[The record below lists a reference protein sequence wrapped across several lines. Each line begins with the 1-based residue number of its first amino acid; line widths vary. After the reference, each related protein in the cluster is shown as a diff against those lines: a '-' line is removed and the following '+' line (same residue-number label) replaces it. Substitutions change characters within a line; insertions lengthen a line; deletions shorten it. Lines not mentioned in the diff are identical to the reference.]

1 MSNIGTLTSAKQGR
15 HKKRRQWQKRRTPI
29 RAARTTKLR
38 SLQRAR
44 QPGEQWRHMPE
55 VLLSDID
62 GTLVDSN
69 ALHAEAWRRT
79 FEHFGIQVGMD
90 EAWSQIGKGGDKLIP
105 VFVKESDRG
114 RLKKDIE
121 DFRKEVFHRDYMPR
135 IVSFTSSRDLFARVK
150 QSGKKIVLAT
160 SSDKEDV
167 NTYKRIIGIED
178 LVDEVASASDA
189 KESKPEP
196 DIFAVALKKVGITAD
211 RAVALGDTPYDAQ
224 AAGKLGIRV
233 IGLTCGGWKRDDLH
247 DAGCI
252 EVYQD
257 PADLLLH
264 YDGSLLGKGQ

>member
-1 MSNIGTLTSAKQGR
+1 MV
-15 HKKRRQWQKRRTPI
+15 
-29 RAARTTKLR
+29 
-38 SLQRAR
+38 
-44 QPGEQWRHMPE
+44 E

-79 FEHFGIQVGMD
+79 FEHFGIQVRMD

-105 VFVKESDRG
+105 VFVKDVERD
-114 RLKKDIE
+114 RLKKEIE
-121 DFRKEVFHRDYMPR
+121 AFRKELFHRDYMPR
-135 IVSFTSSRDLFARVK
+135 IVSFPKARDLFVK
-150 QSGKKIVLAT
+150 VKESGIKIALAT

-167 NTYKRIIGIED
+167 ATYKQIIGIED
-178 LVDEVASASDA
+178 LVDEVASGSDA

-196 DIFAVALKKVGITAD
+196 DIFAVALKKIGLPAD
-211 RAVALGDTPYDAQ
+211 RAVALGDTPYDAE

-233 IGLTCGGWKRDDLH
+233 IGLTCGGWKRDDLL

-252 EVYQD
+252 EIYHD

-264 YDGSLLGKGQ
+264 FGDSQLADRK